1 MTDQELARVEEPRVR
16 DILEGDYDGKRVH
29 IRGWLQNTR
38 SGGGIIFLHVR
49 DGSGVVQS
57 TVRKGSVPDRVF
69 EEFMAAGIESAVE
82 LEGIV
87 KKDPRAPGG
96 KEIQVESGHVPYPA
110 REEFPIAKK
119 FHGPEFLLD
128 NRHLYIRSDKMRAIL
143 QVRSKFLSAARKW
156 FDSHGY
162 TEVQVPTLITAAV
175 EGGSTLFE
183 VKYFEEKAYLTQ
195 SWQLYAE
202 AMIASV
208 GPIYTV
214 APSFRA
220 EKSRTRRH
228 LTEYWHVEAEAPWKG
243 LDHILQVEEELLS
256 YAVAELRKESAP
268 ELRLFGRSEEDLT
281 KVKPPFPRIT
291 YDKALELID
300 AEKIGVKWG
309 DDLGYEQEK
318 LLTVH
323 FDRPF
328 FVTHYPK
335 KAKAFYHRP
344 DPKNPEV
351 TLSADL
357 LAPEGYGEIT
367 GGGERIAEYDAL
379 LKRISE
385 EGMDPKSYQ
394 WYLDIRKFGSV
405 PHAGFGLGLERT
417 VAWICK
423 LDHIRDAIAFPRLI
437 NRIYP

>member
-1 MTDQELARVEEPRVR
+1 MLESGALASVTWVR
-16 DILEGDYDGKRVH
+16 EVLDGGLDGKRVTV
-29 IRGWLQNTR
+29 RGWLQNKR
-38 SGGGIIFLHVR
+38 SSGGLQFLLIR
-49 DGSGVVQS
+49 DGTGVLQS
-57 TVRKGSVPDRVF
+57 TLRKEDVPIDVF
-69 EEFMAAGIESAVE
+69 ESFQTAGVESTVE
-82 LEGIV
+82 LYGQIKRDV
-87 KKDPRAPGG
+87 RARGG
-96 KEIQVESGHVPYPA
+96 WELKAEQGRVIQRA
-110 REEFPIAKK
+110 LQEFPIAKK

-128 NRHLYIRSDKMRAIL
+128 NRHLYVRSDKLQAIL
-143 QVRSKFLSAARKW
+143 RIRARLLSAARAW
-156 FDSHGY
+156 FEQHGY
-162 TEVQVPTLITAAV
+162 TEVHVPSLTAAAV
-175 EGGSTLFE
+175 EGGATLFE
-183 VKYFEEKAYLTQ
+183 VKYFEERAYLTQ

-243 LDHILQVEEELLS
+243 LDDILLLEEELLS
-256 YAVAELRKESAP
+256 YAVEEVRKESAP
-268 ELRLFGRSEEDLT
+268 ELKLFERSGEDLA
-281 KVKPPFPRIT
+281 KVKAPFPRIT
-291 YDKALELID
+291 YDRALELIGD
-300 AEKIGVKWG
+300 KAGVKWG

-335 KAKAFYHRP
+335 KAKAFYHKP

-367 GGGERIAEYDAL
+367 GGGERIAEYDSL
-379 LKRISE
+379 LPRIKE

-394 WYLDIRKFGSV
+394 WYLDIRKFGGV